1 MIFSFYLGPHNKPIA
16 KINQMLEAPS
26 IQEIYVELKNSL
38 TNDEA
43 AKEAKIILETILN
56 LSPEELLTHSETKL
70 TRNQLKIIRELRD
83 RRNSEKI
90 PLAYLLE
97 EAPFRNL
104 NLFVNND
111 VLIPRPETELLIDII
126 LDEIKQRKIY
136 EPTIL
141 DLGTGSGCIA
151 ISLKLALPRARVLAS
166 DISRAALNVAS
177 INAKRYNAD
186 IEWVMGDYFDPFTMQ
201 TNSPIAIPVMKGPP
215 PYFDI
220 IVSNPPYI
228 SEEDYKKLA
237 AELFH
242 EPKHALTG
250 FPYKTIKQEGEKL
263 LKPGGFIACEFG
275 QGQETKLA
283 EIFQG
288 ASFHKDLSGIIRHL
302 VWSPKEKEKIL
313 GFDPL

>member
-1 MIFSFYLGPHNKPIA
+1 V
-16 KINQMLEAPS
+16 LEPAS
-26 IQEIYVELKNSL
+26 IQEIFTELKSSL
-38 TNDEA
+38 TSDEA

-83 RRNSEKI
+83 KRNSEKI

-104 NLFVNND
+104 LLFVNND

-136 EPTIL
+136 EPVIL

-151 ISLKLALPRARVLAS
+151 ISLKLALPRARILAS
-166 DISRAALNVAS
+166 DISRTALNVAS

-201 TNSPIAIPVMKGPP
+201 TSSPIAIPVMKGAP

-220 IVSNPPYI
+220 IVSNPPYV
-228 SEEDYKKLA
+228 SEEDYKKLEP
-237 AELFH
+237 ELFH

-250 FPYKTIKQEGEKL
+250 FPYKTIKEEGAKL
-263 LKPGGFIACEFG
+263 LKPGGFIVCEFG
-275 QGQETKLA
+275 QGQETQLSK
-283 EIFQG
+283 IFPE
-288 ASFHKDLSGIIRHL
+288 AKFHKDLSGITRHL
-302 VWSPKEKEKIL
+302 VWSPEASKKIL

>member
-1 MIFSFYLGPHNKPIA
+1 
-16 KINQMLEAPS
+16 MLDAPS
-26 IQEIYVELKNSL
+26 IKEIYEELKNSL
-38 TNDEA
+38 DNDEA
-43 AKEAKIILETILN
+43 TKEAKIILETILK
-56 LSPEELLTHSETKL
+56 LSPEELLINSDTKL
-70 TRNQLKIIRELRD
+70 TRNQAKIIRELRD
-83 RRNSEKI
+83 KRNSEKI

-97 EAPFRNL
+97 EAPFRQYK
-104 NLFVNND
+104 LFVNND
-111 VLIPRPETELLIDII
+111 VLIPRPETELLID
-126 LDEIKQRKIY
+126 LVLEEIKLRKIY

-151 ISLKLALPRARVLAS
+151 ISIKLALPRARVLAS

-201 TNSPIAIPVMKGPP
+201 THSPIAIPVMKGAP

-220 IVSNPPYI
+220 IISNPPYVP
-228 SEEDYKKLA
+228 EEDYPKLA

-250 FPYKTIKQEGEKL
+250 FPYKTIRQEGEKL

-288 ASFHKDLSGIIRHL
+288 ASFHKDLSGIVRHL
-302 VWSPKEKEKIL
+302 IWSPKEKQKIL